1 VPRGFDGRHAFPDE
15 NAAPAPRDGGFDR
28 TETAAAAVPSV
39 APPPPPPPP
48 PPPSDASV
56 KKFIDTTAHFVA
68 KNGAWFEQMARE
80 KQRADPRFAFLR
92 DPASSSA
99 ARYYA
104 WRLRTSRAE
113 LSRNAGD
120 AAAWAGRHAMSDI
133 STIAVRRRPLHVDD
147 RARALGEEPLA
158 SSRGHKGVDVTSVA
172 AGDRTKIA
180 SALSGAFVAGA
191 VEGSCSGDGG
201 LNRGSLPAGLTDAA
215 SLLKRKE
222 LIEREKT
229 EARLEAERAAAAAR
243 EAAAPTV
250 STRSS
255 FDWAP
260 AALLC
265 KRFGVPDPFE
275 LGDGRLRPT
284 RKQTALRGDVPV
296 GDLFGRRARGD
307 GETKQKRGGRKRSA
321 EFDEKKR
328 AR

>member
-1 VPRGFDGRHAFPDE
+1 VVSKHTLAPTKWYPPPVVPRGFDGRHAFPDE

-28 TETAAAAVPSV
+28 TETAAAAVPAV

-147 RARALGEEPLA
+147 RARARGRA
-158 SSRGHKGVDVTSVA
+158 SCLFARK
-172 AGDRTKIA
+172 
-180 SALSGAFVAGA
+180 
-191 VEGSCSGDGG
+191 
-201 LNRGSLPAGLTDAA
+201 
-215 SLLKRKE
+215 KR
-222 LIEREKT
+222 R
-229 EARLEAERAAAAAR
+229 RRH
-243 EAAAPTV
+243 
-250 STRSS
+250 
-255 FDWAP
+255 
-260 AALLC
+260 
-265 KRFGVPDPFE
+265 
-275 LGDGRLRPT
+275 LR
-284 RKQTALRGDVPV
+284 
-296 GDLFGRRARGD
+296 
-307 GETKQKRGGRKRSA
+307 RGGRPDQNRLGA
-321 EFDEKKR
+321 LRRVRRGRRRGFL
-328 AR
+328 